1 MNDILAGLALL
12 AIFLSFILWSLILC
26 GIQNI

>member
-12 AIFLSFILWSLILC
+12 AICLNFILWSLILC

>member
-12 AIFLSFILWSLILC
+12 AICLSFILWSLILC